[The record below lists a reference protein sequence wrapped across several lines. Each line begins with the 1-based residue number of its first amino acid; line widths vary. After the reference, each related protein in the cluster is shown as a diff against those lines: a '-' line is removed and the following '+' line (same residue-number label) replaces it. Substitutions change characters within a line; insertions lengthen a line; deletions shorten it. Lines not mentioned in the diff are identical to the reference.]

1 MLTVPSFT
9 SSKDST
15 VSILLKN
22 FVCLVTLFLVFG
34 FSSGNIVNTQE
45 HDPTSS
51 NRGTFSL
58 VDHFGRTV
66 TEQTYR
72 GSYLLIFFGYSHCPD
87 ICPISLSIF
96 TQVLEQLEE
105 KADMVQPL
113 FITLDP
119 ERDTP
124 ERLARFVTFFHP
136 RLIGLTGS
144 VDQIA
149 TVAKKYFVRYEKYS
163 LKTPPTALENSY
175 LLDHTGASYLLG
187 PDGEGL
193 SLFPH
198 DTTADDIALT
208 ILSFM
213 D

>member
-1 MLTVPSFT
+1 MPTAPLIPSNT
-9 SSKDST
+9 DST
-15 VSILLKN
+15 ASISLK
-22 FVCLVTLFLVFG
+22 FLVCLAAICFVFG
-34 FSSGNIVNTQE
+34 FSAENVVNAQE
-45 HDPTSS
+45 DDTTSI

-58 VDHFGRTV
+58 VDHFGHPV

-96 TQVLEQLEE
+96 AQVLEQLEE
-105 KADMVQPL
+105 KANRVQPL

-124 ERLARFVTFFHP
+124 ERLAKFVTFFHP

-149 TVAKKYFVRYEKYS
+149 TVAEQYFVRYKKYS
-163 LKTPPTALENSY
+163 LNTPSTTLKSNY

-187 PDGEGL
+187 PNGEGL
-193 SLFPH
+193 SLFQH
-198 DTTADDIALT
+198 DTTANDIAVT
-208 ILSFM
+208 ILSFL

>member
-1 MLTVPSFT
+1 MLTVPSIP
-9 SSKDST
+9 SSKVST
-15 VSILLKN
+15 VSILLKT
-22 FVCLVTLFLVFG
+22 FVCLPFFFLIFG
-34 FSSGNIVNTQE
+34 FSAENVVNAQE
-45 HDPTSS
+45 DDTTSS

-58 VDHFGRTV
+58 VDHFGHPV

-96 TQVLEQLEE
+96 AQVLEQLEE
-105 KADMVQPL
+105 KANRVQPL

-124 ERLARFVTFFHP
+124 ERLAKFVTFFHP

-144 VDQIA
+144 IDQIA
-149 TVAKKYFVRYEKYS
+149 TVAEKYFVRYQKYP
-163 LKTPPTALENSY
+163 LNTPSTALKSNY

-187 PDGEGL
+187 PNGEGL
-193 SLFPH
+193 SLFQH
-198 DTTADDIALT
+198 DTTANDIAVT
-208 ILSFM
+208 ILSFL